1 MSVKVHRAGILTTL
15 QDRGR
20 YGYQRYG
27 MPVGGVMDEHSHRL
41 ANLLVGNSE
50 EEATLE
56 FTLAGPRLEF
66 TQSALIAI
74 CGGDFAPTISGRE
87 VPLSRPVFV
96 RAGSVLDL
104 AVCRLGC
111 RAYLAVA
118 GGFDVPVVM
127 GSKSTYMPA
136 SIGGYQGRS
145 LRRGDE
151 LQLKQASTTL
161 YPSLQHALQ
170 TADNFVCPKWSV
182 HANSALLAHDHHRI
196 RFMQG
201 RHFMLFSETSR
212 SQITSAEFRIAADS
226 DRMGYRLE
234 GPSLTLNQPG
244 DILPEAVT
252 FGSIQVPPDGKPI
265 VLMAN
270 RQTTGGYPLIG
281 EVASID
287 LPLLAQLPPGDT
299 LRFEPITLEQS
310 QQLYLQREREMTL
323 MREALRERAKQ

>member
-1 MSVKVHRAGILTTL
+1 MTLRVHRAGILSTL

-41 ANLLVGNSE
+41 ANLLVRNAE
-50 EEATLE
+50 DDATLE
-56 FTLAGPRLEF
+56 LTLAGPRLEF
-66 TQSALIAI
+66 TDSALIAI
-74 CGGDFAPTISGRE
+74 CGGDFAPTIGGQE
-87 VPLSRPVFV
+87 VPASRPVLV

-111 RAYLAVA
+111 RAYLAIA
-118 GGFDVPVVM
+118 GGFDVPAVM
-127 GSKSTYMPA
+127 GSKSTYLPA
-136 SIGGYQGRS
+136 GIGGFKGRA

-151 LQLKQASTTL
+151 LPVQRASADL
-161 YPSLQHALQ
+161 YPALHRALQ
-170 TADNFVCPKWSV
+170 SAEAFACPKWSV
-182 HANSALLAHDHHRI
+182 HANAALMAHDHHRI
-196 RFMQG
+196 RFIQG
-201 RHFMLFSETSR
+201 RHFGLFSESSR
-212 SQITSAEFRIAADS
+212 AQFVSAEFRIAANS

-234 GPSLTLNQPG
+234 GPTLALAQPG

-252 FGSIQVPPDGKPI
+252 FGSVQVPPDGKPI

-281 EVASID
+281 EVASVD

-310 QQLYLQREREMTL
+310 QELYLQREREMAL
-323 MREALRERAKQ
+323 MREALRDRAKQ

>member
-1 MSVKVHRAGILTTL
+1 MSLKVHRAGILTTL

-41 ANLLVGNSE
+41 ANLLVGNPE
-50 EEATLE
+50 GEATLE

-87 VPLSRPVFV
+87 VPLARPVLV

-111 RAYLAVA
+111 RAYLAVG

-127 GSKSTYMPA
+127 GSKSTYLPGG
-136 SIGGYQGRS
+136 IGGYQGRS

-151 LQLKQASTTL
+151 LQIKPASTTL
-161 YPSLQHALQ
+161 YPSLQRALQ
-170 TADNFVCPKWSV
+170 TAENFVCPKWSV

-201 RHFMLFSETSR
+201 RHFMLFSEASR
-212 SQITSAEFRIAADS
+212 SQITSAEFRIAANS

-234 GPSLTLNQPG
+234 GPSLSLNQPG

-252 FGSIQVPPDGKPI
+252 FGSIQVPSDGKPI

-287 LPLLAQLPPGDT
+287 LPLLAQLPPGAT

-310 QQLYLQREREMTL
+310 QQLYLQREREMAL

>member
-1 MSVKVHRAGILTTL
+1 MSLRVHRAGILSTL

-41 ANLLVGNSE
+41 ANLLVGNAE

-66 TQSALIAI
+66 TDLALIAI
-74 CGGDFAPTISGRE
+74 CGGDFAPTIGGHE
-87 VPLSRPVFV
+87 VPASRPVLV

-118 GGFDVPVVM
+118 GGFDVPAVM
-127 GSKSTYMPA
+127 GSKSTYLPA
-136 SIGGYQGRS
+136 GIGGLQGRA
-145 LRRGDE
+145 LKRGDE
-151 LQLKQASTTL
+151 LSVQRASAHL
-161 YPSLQHALQ
+161 YPGLHRALQ
-170 TADNFVCPKWSV
+170 TAEAFACPKWSV
-182 HANSALLAHDHHRI
+182 HANAALLAHDHHRI
-196 RFMQG
+196 RFIQG
-201 RHFMLFSETSR
+201 RHFALFSAS
-212 SQITSAEFRIAADS
+212 SQTQFSAAEYRIGANS

-234 GPSLTLNQPG
+234 GPELTLNEPG
-244 DILPEAVT
+244 EILPEAVT

-281 EVASID
+281 EVASVD

-299 LRFEPITLEQS
+299 LRFEPITLEHS
-310 QQLYLQREREMTL
+310 QQLYLQREREMAL
-323 MREALRERAKQ
+323 MREGLRERARQ

>member
-1 MSVKVHRAGILTTL
+1 MSLKVLRAGILSTL

-41 ANLLVGNSE
+41 ANLLVGNAE
-50 EEATLE
+50 DEATLE

-66 TQSALIAI
+66 TQTALIAI
-74 CGGDFAPTISGRE
+74 CGGDFAATIGGRE
-87 VPLSRPVFV
+87 VPAARPVLA

-111 RAYLAVA
+111 RAYLALA

-127 GSKSTYMPA
+127 GSKSTYLPA
-136 SIGGYQGRS
+136 SLGGFHGRA

-151 LQLKQASTTL
+151 LTVQPAPAHL
-161 YPSLQHALQ
+161 YPALHRALQ
-170 TADNFVCPKWSV
+170 TAEDFVCPKWSV
-182 HANSALLAHDHHRI
+182 HANAALLAHDHHRI

-201 RHFMLFSETSR
+201 RHFALFSEASR
-212 SQITSAEFRIAADS
+212 TQFISAEFRIAANS

-234 GPSLTLNQPG
+234 GPTLSLTEPG
-244 DILPEAVT
+244 EVLPEAVT

-281 EVASID
+281 EVASVD

-310 QQLYLQREREMTL
+310 EQLYLQRERELAL
-323 MREALRERAKQ
+323 MREGLRERAKQ

>member
-41 ANLLVGNSE
+41 ANLLVGNPE
-50 EEATLE
+50 AEATLE

-136 SIGGYQGRS
+136 STGGYQGRS

-310 QQLYLQREREMTL
+310 QQLYLQREREMAL

>member
-1 MSVKVHRAGILTTL
+1 MTLRVHRAGILSTL

-20 YGYQRYG
+20 YGYQRFG

-41 ANLLVGNSE
+41 ANLLVRNAE
-50 EEATLE
+50 DDATLE
-56 FTLAGPRLEF
+56 LTLAGPRLEF
-66 TQSALIAI
+66 TEGALIAI
-74 CGGDFAPTISGRE
+74 CGGDFAPTIGGQA
-87 VPLSRPVFV
+87 VPASRPVLV

-127 GSKSTYMPA
+127 GSKSTYLPA
-136 SIGGYQGRS
+136 GIGGFKGRA

-151 LQLKQASTTL
+151 LPVQRAPADL
-161 YPSLQHALQ
+161 YPALHRALQ
-170 TADNFVCPKWSV
+170 SAEAFACPKWSV
-182 HANSALLAHDHHRI
+182 HANAALLAHDHHRI
-196 RFMQG
+196 RFIQG
-201 RHFMLFSETSR
+201 RHFARFSESSR
-212 SQITSAEFRIAADS
+212 AQFVSAEFRITANS

-234 GPSLTLNQPG
+234 GPTLALTEPG

-281 EVASID
+281 EVASVD

-299 LRFEPITLEQS
+299 LRFEPITLEHS
-310 QQLYLQREREMTL
+310 QELYLQREREMAL
-323 MREALRERAKQ
+323 MREGLRDRAKQ

>member
-1 MSVKVHRAGILTTL
+1 VHRAGILSTL

-41 ANLLVGNSE
+41 ANLLVRNAE

-56 FTLAGPRLEF
+56 FTLAGPRIEF
-66 TQSALIAI
+66 TQTTLIAI
-74 CGGDFAPTISGRE
+74 CGGDFSPTIGGRQ
-87 VPLSRPVFV
+87 VPGARPVLV

-127 GSKSTYMPA
+127 GSKSTYLPA
-136 SIGGYQGRS
+136 ALGGFHGRA
-145 LRRGDE
+145 LKRGDE
-151 LQLKQASTTL
+151 LPLQPAPNDL
-161 YPSLQHALQ
+161 YPGLVRALQ
-170 TADNFVCPKWSV
+170 TAEDFVCPKWSV
-182 HANSALLAHDHHRI
+182 HANAALLAHDHHRI
-196 RFMQG
+196 RFIQG
-201 RHFMLFSETSR
+201 RHFALFSEASR
-212 SQITSAEFRIAADS
+212 AQFLSAEFRIAANS

-234 GPSLTLNQPG
+234 GPTLTLSEPG
-244 DILPEAVT
+244 EILPEAVT
-252 FGSIQVPPDGKPI
+252 FGSIQVPPDGRPI

-270 RQTTGGYPLIG
+270 RQTTGGYPLIA
-281 EVASID
+281 EVASVD

-299 LRFEPITLEQS
+299 LRFEPITLEHA
-310 QQLYLQREREMTL
+310 QQLYLQREREMAL
-323 MREALRERAKQ
+323 MREGLRERAKQ

>member
-1 MSVKVHRAGILTTL
+1 MTLRVHRAGILTTL

-20 YGYQRYG
+20 YGYQRFG

-41 ANLLVGNSE
+41 ANLLVGNVE

-66 TQSALIAI
+66 TEEALIAI
-74 CGGDFAPTISGRE
+74 CGGDFVPTVNGRE
-87 VPLSRPVFV
+87 VPLSRPVLL

-111 RAYLAVA
+111 RAYLAIN
-118 GGFDVPVVM
+118 GGFAVEPVL
-127 GSKSTYMPA
+127 GSKSTYLPA
-136 SIGGYQGRS
+136 HLGGFQGRA

-151 LQLKQASTTL
+151 LEVQPAPAHL
-161 YPSLQHALQ
+161 YPALRR
-170 TADNFVCPKWSV
+170 ALVPGEPFSSPKWSV
-182 HANSALLAHDHHRI
+182 HVNSALLAHDHHRI
-196 RFMQG
+196 RFVPG
-201 RHFMLFSETSR
+201 RHFDEFTEGSR
-212 SQITSAEFRIAADS
+212 AQFAAAEFRIGASS

-234 GPSLTLNQPG
+234 GPPLTLTEPREV
-244 DILPEAVT
+244 LPEAMA
-252 FGSIQVPPDGKPI
+252 FGSIQVPPDGQPI

-299 LRFEPITLEQS
+299 VRFEAITLEQS
-310 QQLYLQREREMTL
+310 QTLYLQREREMAL

>member
-1 MSVKVHRAGILTTL
+1 VL
-15 QDRGR
+15 
-20 YGYQRYG
+20 
-27 MPVGGVMDEHSHRL
+27 
-41 ANLLVGNSE
+41 
-50 EEATLE
+50 
-56 FTLAGPRLEF
+56 
-66 TQSALIAI
+66 
-74 CGGDFAPTISGRE
+74 
-87 VPLSRPVFV
+87 V

-111 RAYLAVA
+111 RAYLAVG

-127 GSKSTYMPA
+127 GSKSTYLPGG
-136 SIGGYQGRS
+136 IGGYQGRS

-151 LQLKQASTTL
+151 LQIKPASTTL
-161 YPSLQHALQ
+161 YPSLQRALQ
-170 TADNFVCPKWSV
+170 TAENFVCPKWSV

-201 RHFMLFSETSR
+201 RHFMLFSEASR
-212 SQITSAEFRIAADS
+212 SQITSAEFRIAANS

-234 GPSLTLNQPG
+234 GPSLSLNQPG

-252 FGSIQVPPDGKPI
+252 FGSIQVPSDGKPI

-287 LPLLAQLPPGDT
+287 LPLLAQLPPGAT

-310 QQLYLQREREMTL
+310 QQLYLQREREMAL

>member
-1 MSVKVHRAGILTTL
+1 MSVRVHRAGILSTL

-20 YGYQRYG
+20 YGYQRFG
-27 MPVGGVMDEHSHRL
+27 MPAGGVMDEHSHRL
-41 ANLLVGNSE
+41 ANLLVGNAE

-66 TQSALIAI
+66 TDLTLIAI
-74 CGGDFAPTISGRE
+74 CGGDFAPTIGGQE
-87 VPLSRPVFV
+87 VPVSRPVLV
-96 RAGSVLDL
+96 RPGTVLDL

-127 GSKSTYMPA
+127 GSKSTYLPA
-136 SIGGYQGRS
+136 SIGGFEGRA

-151 LQLKQASTTL
+151 LPSRRAPATL
-161 YPSLQHALQ
+161 YPGLHRALQ
-170 TADNFVCPKWSV
+170 TQEAFACPKWSV
-182 HANSALLAHDHHRI
+182 HANAALLAHDHHRI

-201 RHFMLFSETSR
+201 RHFALFSES
-212 SQITSAEFRIAADS
+212 SQAQFVGAEFRIGANS

-234 GPSLTLNQPG
+234 GPELTSSEPG
-244 DILPEAVT
+244 EILPEAVA

-281 EVASID
+281 EVASVD

-310 QQLYLQREREMTL
+310 QQLYLQREREMAL
-323 MREALRERAKQ
+323 MREGLRERARQ

>member
-1 MSVKVHRAGILTTL
+1 MSLRVHRAGILSTL

-20 YGYQRYG
+20 FGYQRYG

-41 ANLLVGNSE
+41 ANLLVRNSE

-66 TQSALIAI
+66 TETALIAI
-74 CGGDFAPTISGRE
+74 CGGDFSPTISGHG
-87 VPLSRPVFV
+87 VPGSRPVLV

-104 AVCRLGC
+104 AVCRFGC

-118 GGFDVPVVM
+118 GGFDVPAVL
-127 GSKSTYMPA
+127 GSKSTYLPA
-136 SIGGYQGRS
+136 AIGGFHGRA

-151 LQLKQASTTL
+151 LGVQRAPADL
-161 YPSLQHALQ
+161 YPALQ
-170 TADNFVCPKWSV
+170 RALQAAEDFVCPKWSV

-196 RFMQG
+196 RFIQG
-201 RHFMLFSETSR
+201 RHFARFSEQSR
-212 SQITSAEFRIAADS
+212 AQFVNAEFRIAANS

-234 GPSLTLNQPG
+234 GPALSLTEPG
-244 DILPEAVT
+244 EILPEPVT
-252 FGSIQVPPDGKPI
+252 FGSIQVPPEGRPI

-299 LRFEPITLEQS
+299 LRFEPIALEHAQE
-310 QQLYLQREREMTL
+310 LYLQREREMAL
-323 MREALRERAKQ
+323 MREALRERARQ